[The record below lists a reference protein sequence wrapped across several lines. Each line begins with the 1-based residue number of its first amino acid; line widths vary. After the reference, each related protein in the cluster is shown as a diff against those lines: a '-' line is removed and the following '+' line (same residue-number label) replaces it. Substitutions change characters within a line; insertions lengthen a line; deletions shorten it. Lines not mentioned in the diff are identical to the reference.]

1 MPLLLLSVC
10 GAVSCTS
17 TCKDEDASSLLQA
30 RASVHRAKTTDAKTV
45 LKSVQD
51 VANSLRRGS
60 QATMDPDQVN
70 AALGTANT
78 ALQAMLPM
86 FAEQNDIAQREI
98 EHGVAAVQA
107 CHTEHGGE
115 VGSRLAAA
123 DFAAKE
129 QCEES
134 LSHVIEAEHDACEG
148 QGEHPNC
155 LCDEARTA
163 ITQQTTLCAAVTNTY
178 EAVFC
183 EHRFACISFHE
194 CHHQEME
201 VYNGLRADVEAAMVS
216 RQEEYITYMQSQCLI
231 DLITNAMLTSTPIDD
246 ASLAGCDDVSV
257 DDLIITFP
265 EPPSAPTQCPV
276 QSDDPH
282 CIVQAGMKCPQFHE
296 DRLFQTQGITLAECS
311 DECLAT
317 SGCQHFS
324 HGACNAGDSYPCCMG
339 CSTLANAQ
347 EWSSGNAYDART
359 PFHLALENMKCPH
372 NHEDRLFR
380 TYDISLTACHDEC
393 QATSGCQHFSYG
405 TYDLQHRTESS
416 GCMGCTTLA
425 NAEEWSVG
433 DSYDMA

>member
-1 MPLLLLSVC
+1 LKATTHLSLLTELVFGSLPLPLCAMRSMPLLLSVC

-282 CIVQAGMKCPQFHE
+282 C
-296 DRLFQTQGITLAECS
+296 
-311 DECLAT
+311 
-317 SGCQHFS
+317 
-324 HGACNAGDSYPCCMG
+324 
-339 CSTLANAQ
+339 
-347 EWSSGNAYDART
+347 ART

-405 TYDLQHRTESS
+405 TYEGVHSSS

-425 NAEEWSVG
+425 NAEEWSSG
-433 DSYDMA
+433 YAYDMA